1 MINIAAGWENAC
13 RFAGVRYRPFELTP
27 EQRTEFLQ
35 LEYTFEMGQIS
46 TNEFTRGFV
55 LLTNDQYTA
64 EEIAAVYLAVIQEE
78 LPGINEI
85 VAGLQADGYRTA
97 CLSNTCE
104 LHWPVLTDPAI
115 YPAIGRLDA
124 HHASHLFGVRKPD
137 EAIYRCFERATGTA
151 PAEILFFD
159 DRPENV
165 QAARDCG
172 WHAAQI
178 HRDRPAAE
186 QIREVLGEHGIVV
199 KVSSEQ

>member
-1 MINIAAGWENAC
+1 MINIATGWESAC
-13 RFAGVRYRPFELTP
+13 RFAGVRYRPFELTA
-27 EQRTEFLQ
+27 EKRTEFLR
-35 LEYTFEMGQIS
+35 LEHAYEMGRIG
-46 TNEFTRGFV
+46 TEEFTRG
-55 LLTNDQYTA
+55 LLPIVNAHYTA
-64 EEIAAVYLAVIQEE
+64 DEMAAVYLAVIQEE
-78 LPGINEI
+78 LPGVHEI
-85 VAGLQADGYRTA
+85 VAGLQAAGYRTA
-97 CLSNTCE
+97 CLSNTCA

-137 EAIYRCFERATGTA
+137 EAIYRCFEQATGTA

-178 HRDRPAAE
+178 HRDRPSAE
-186 QIREVLGEHGIVV
+186 QIRETLFGHAVLLPVGCE
-199 KVSSEQ
+199 